1 MIKISVSRINNIF
14 TFISIYFILFFL
26 PFLLFSHQLLPQL
39 HFFLFSHSISSS
51 LKKLKTLALTKL
63 HCISTIKVQSKGRK
77 SVSLSPN
84 SIKRNATWE
93 PVKSTHSADRTT
105 RGTSHIYGMHYFAK
119 IFLKF
124 SNRPKQRQLPPVKR
138 SSLTHLW
145 QIDFKIYSDLWV
157 KRFANDFRW
166 ILLKSSKIEHIP
178 LLDTFKF
185 WAGEELLVS
194 KKTFN
199 T

>member
-1 MIKISVSRINNIF
+1 MHINHKSSKQRPKKCF
-14 TFISIYFILFFL
+14 
-26 PFLLFSHQLLPQL
+26 PFSKQHQ
-39 HFFLFSHSISSS
+39 
-51 LKKLKTLALTKL
+51 KKCNMRTGEINALR
-63 HCISTIKVQSKGRK
+63 G
-77 SVSLSPN
+77 PYN
-84 SIKRNATWE
+84 G
-93 PVKSTHSADRTT
+93 
-105 RGTSHIYGMHYFAK
+105 GTSHIYGMHYFAK

-166 ILLKSSKIEHIP
+166 ILLKSSKIEHFP
-178 LLDTFKF
+178 LLDTFKC